1 MSMSDITIF
10 QTLRSTMSMLGER
23 QKVLARNIANA
34 DTPGFAAQDI
44 DESSFQKMLGQA
56 SAGRGRSASRVNL
69 QVTDSAHIR
78 GAGAGNGASKSYK
91 TVLRPD
97 SETTLN
103 GNSVVLEEQVMRV
116 AETRMR
122 YEAAAGLYEKSM
134 GLLRL
139 ALSRPG
145 R

>member
-1 MSMSDITIF
+1 MSLNGLAVFDV
-10 QTLRSTMSMLGER
+10 LRGTMSMLGER

-34 DTPGFAAQDI
+34 NTPGYVAKDI
-44 DESSFQKMLGQA
+44 DQKNFAKML
-56 SAGRGRSASRVNL
+56 AGMQSGKRQGGGRLAM
-69 QVTDSAHIR
+69 QVSDPAHIS
-78 GAGAGNGASKSYK
+78 GAGGKAAKAYKVVAS
-91 TVLRPD
+91 PD

-103 GNSVVLEEQVMRV
+103 GNTVVLEEQVMRV

-134 GLLRL
+134 SLLRM
-139 ALSRPG
+139 AISRPG